1 MIFTLALLFTAPAPA
16 QEIKSFVTGS
26 HEQILAQHR
35 GRPLVLAFWSLTCA
49 HCQEEFALLRAFT
62 RAHPE
67 VALVLVSTD
76 APQDSEAIAA
86 TLRERGLD
94 GVSAWVFA
102 DDTPERLRFEV
113 DRRWRGELPRT
124 YLHRPNGSVQ
134 ALSGKLDLKTL
145 EDWLRGHTGGIHSG
159 KTAP

>member
-1 MIFTLALLFTAPAPA
+1 MMRVALLTLALLFAAPVPA
-16 QEIKSFVTGS
+16 QPIHSFVSGS
-26 HEQILAQHR
+26 HAQILAQHR
-35 GRPLVLAFWSLTCA
+35 DRPLILAFWSLTCA

-76 APQDSEAIAA
+76 APQDSEAIAV
-86 TLRERGLD
+86 TLRERGVG

-102 DDTPERLRFEV
+102 DDAPERLRFEV

-124 YLHRPNGSVQ
+124 YLFRPDGSAQ
-134 ALSGKLDLKTL
+134 GLSGKLETKTL
-145 EDWLRGHTGGIHSG
+145 EDWLAHAAHGR
-159 KTAP
+159 

>member
-1 MIFTLALLFTAPAPA
+1 MMRVALLTLALLFAAPVPA
-16 QEIKSFVTGS
+16 QPIHSFVSGS
-26 HEQILAQHR
+26 HAQILAQHR
-35 GRPLVLAFWSLTCA
+35 DRPLILAFWSLTCA

-76 APQDSEAIAA
+76 TPQESGAISA
-86 TLRERGLD
+86 TMRSRGLD

-102 DDTPERLRFEV
+102 DDVPERLRFEV

-124 YLHRPNGSVQ
+124 YLHRPDGSVQ
-134 ALSGKLDLKTL
+134 ALSGKLDRKILD
-145 EDWLRGHTGGIHSG
+145 DWLGR
-159 KTAP
+159 

>member
-1 MIFTLALLFTAPAPA
+1 MKRALFLALVLLAATPATA
-16 QEIKSFVTGS
+16 QEIKPFVTGS
-26 HEQILAQHR
+26 HAQLLAQHR
-35 GRPLVLAFWSLTCA
+35 DRPLILAFWSLTCA

-86 TLRERGLD
+86 TLRERGVG

-102 DDTPERLRFEV
+102 DDAPERLRFEV

-124 YLHRPNGSVQ
+124 YLFRPDGSAQ
-134 ALSGKLDLKTL
+134 GLSGKLETKTL
-145 EDWLRGHTGGIHSG
+145 EDWLAHAAHGR
-159 KTAP
+159 